1 MARTLRKKSDFIFI
15 QLSEL
20 VHSSLL
26 DLFFKQQCSLST
38 YPKQVCGFLIMF
50 DLPPLLHSPEILP
63 RALCSAVEPPTRGT
77 VGLSAGGEGHEYDQ
91 GIAVLLI

>member
-1 MARTLRKKSDFIFI
+1 
-15 QLSEL
+15 
-20 VHSSLL
+20 
-26 DLFFKQQCSLST
+26 
-38 YPKQVCGFLIMF
+38 MF